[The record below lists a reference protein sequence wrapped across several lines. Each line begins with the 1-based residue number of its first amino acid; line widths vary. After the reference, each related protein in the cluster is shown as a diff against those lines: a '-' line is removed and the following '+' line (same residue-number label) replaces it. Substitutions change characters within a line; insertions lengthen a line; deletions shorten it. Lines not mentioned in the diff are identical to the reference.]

1 MQFIGIMNLSG
12 IPPFKLKFYH
22 FLWLFLISY
31 QSIFKLLKNNFEVK
45 AGLKANLNFFGLV
58 VIEGGKEWVPCP
70 VDTRRWCP

>member
-45 AGLKANLNFFGLV
+45 AGLKANLTFFWFGCDRGRKRVGPLS
-58 VIEGGKEWVPCP
+58 
-70 VDTRRWCP
+70 R